1 MDIQSSSRAAAQ
13 IPQSGIVSSAE
24 SAANVSKL
32 ASDSSRERKEVG
44 RADPGKDVGRQVD
57 VDA

>member
-24 SAANVSKL
+24 SAANVSKI
-32 ASDSSRERKEVG
+32 ASDSSQERKEVEKS
-44 RADPGKDVGRQVD
+44 DPGKHAGHNVD
-57 VDA
+57 VEA